1 LGRGGIVFHHFIHGK
16 KPWAMVDFRFD
27 IVDAGNLINQTNSMI
42 GKNGIMFFVAVL
54 GFALD
59 FSMVLTF

>member
-1 LGRGGIVFHHFIHGK
+1 
-16 KPWAMVDFRFD
+16 MVDFRFD

-42 GKNGIMFFVAVL
+42 GKKGIMFFVFVEVL

>member
-1 LGRGGIVFHHFIHGK
+1 
-16 KPWAMVDFRFD
+16 MVDFRFD
-27 IVDAGNLINQTNSMI
+27 IVDAVKLINEANSMI

-54 GFALD
+54 GFVLD

>member
-1 LGRGGIVFHHFIHGK
+1 M
-16 KPWAMVDFRFD
+16 ADFRFD
-27 IVDAGNLINQTNSMI
+27 VVDAVNLVNETNSMI